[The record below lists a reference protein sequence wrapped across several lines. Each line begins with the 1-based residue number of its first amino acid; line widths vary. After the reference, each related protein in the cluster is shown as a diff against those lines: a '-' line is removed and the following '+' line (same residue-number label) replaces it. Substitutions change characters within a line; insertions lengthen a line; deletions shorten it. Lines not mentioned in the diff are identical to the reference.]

1 MTEFDDGGGR
11 PTGYLTDMRNS
22 FYEDNKHR
30 IIAGI
35 NPEYRRYR
43 QLVKMVEKAARPIGS
58 GFFERI
64 LNSL

>member
-1 MTEFDDGGGR
+1 MT
-11 PTGYLTDMRNS
+11 S
-22 FYEDNKHR
+22 FYDVGNLHIKEIVKTRDSFYKDNQHR

-58 GFFERI
+58 SFFERI

>member
-1 MTEFDDGGGR
+1 MTEYCEGGR
-11 PTGYLTDMRNS
+11 PIGYLTDMRNS
-22 FYEDNKHR
+22 FYENNEHR

-58 GFFERI
+58 SFFERI